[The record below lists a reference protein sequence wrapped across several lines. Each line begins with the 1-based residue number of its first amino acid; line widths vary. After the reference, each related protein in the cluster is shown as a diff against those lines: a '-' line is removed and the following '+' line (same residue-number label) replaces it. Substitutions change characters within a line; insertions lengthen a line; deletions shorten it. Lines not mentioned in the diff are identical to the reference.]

1 MPTIA
6 SDSTESPHGFNIER
20 IVHSIKTALACLIGF
35 SITKLSML
43 HLDQWLVI
51 TIIVVMCAQINVGSV
66 LNKASMRFLG
76 TLSGSILAAL
86 TLAIFGANPIAIGT
100 MIVLSAAIFSYV
112 ATSDSSYSDAGTL
125 GAVTVVIILINQHP
139 TVFVATH
146 RFFEISFGILLA
158 ALFSQFIF
166 PIHAR
171 DHLRRMQAKTIKQM
185 RNYYIASLITHTT
198 EQATEEYEEIDEN
211 IVASLSSQRA
221 LAKQSS
227 REAFGEQ
234 FNHDKFSRLLHC
246 EKEIF
251 RSIVCMRY
259 ATDMLP
265 TKRDMLLNLAAVK
278 NFNQSI
284 CDALDRISPA
294 IELNQFAGHTFD
306 IPSVQALKDALAAAK
321 KTMPEDDIIYM
332 NGFLFCAEL
341 LVVQLTQLVI
351 LLEKNK

>member
-1 MPTIA
+1 MPIIT
-6 SDSTESPHGFNIER
+6 SDSAESPQSFSFER
-20 IVHSIKTALACLIGF
+20 IIHSIKTALACLIGF
-35 SITKLSML
+35 GITKLTIL

-51 TIIVVMCAQINVGSV
+51 TIVVVMCAQINVGGV

-86 TLAIFGANPIAIGT
+86 TLAIFGPNPLAVGI
-100 MIVLSAAIFSYV
+100 MIVISVAIFSYV

-125 GAVTVVIILINQHP
+125 GAVTVIIILINQHP
-139 TVFVATH
+139 TVSVASH
-146 RFFEISFGILLA
+146 RFFEISFGILIA
-158 ALFSQFIF
+158 TLFSQFIF

-171 DHLRRMQAKTIKQM
+171 DHLRLMQAKTIKQM
-185 RNYYIASLITHTT
+185 REYYIISLMTQTS
-198 EQATEEYEEIDEN
+198 ENATEAYEDIDEN
-211 IVASLSSQRA
+211 IVASLSSQRS

-234 FNHDKFSRLLHC
+234 FKHEKFARLLHC

-278 NFNQSI
+278 NFNQSV
-284 CDALDRISPA
+284 CDALAKISPA
-294 IELNQFAGHTFD
+294 IELQQFSGSTVE
-306 IPSVQALKDALAAAK
+306 IPAIQALKEAMAIAK
-321 KTMPEDDIIYM
+321 NTMPEDDVIYA